1 MIDPFGLALGH
12 AERRAG
18 SGPHPDHPGWPE
30 VTDRVMISDGSLV
43 RLRPLLR
50 SDAGAWSAM
59 RTEDIEILRPVEP
72 TVPGTWE
79 RAHDR
84 SAWWQLLLTLRTMAN
99 TGVLVPMAIE
109 CDGHFAGQ
117 LTLGNIQHGVVSD
130 CWIGYW
136 VSSRYAGRGVAT
148 AAVALGTDHAFT
160 RVGVHRVTATYLP
173 ANPASGR
180 VLAINGFREEGY
192 LVRCLHIDGDWRDHH
207 LVALTD
213 GEFLDS
219 CVERLTNSGRI
230 LGKTM

>member
-1 MIDPFGLALGH
+1 MIDPFGFALGR
-12 AERRAG
+12 AQRRAVRA
-18 SGPHPDHPGWPE
+18 PHPEHPGWPE
-30 VTDRVMISDGSLV
+30 TTDHVETPDGTTV

-50 SDAGAWSAM
+50 RDAGAWSAM
-59 RTEDIEILRPVEP
+59 RNEDVDALRPVEP
-72 TVPGTWE
+72 TVAGNWE

-84 SAWWQLLLTLRTMAN
+84 SAWWQLLLTLHNTAN
-99 TGVLVPMAIE
+99 AGGVVPMAIE
-109 CDGHFAGQ
+109 CDGRFAGQ

-136 VSSRYAGRGVAT
+136 VSSRYTGRGVAT

-207 LVALTD
+207 LVALTE

-219 CVERLTNSGRI
+219 CVDRLRNSGR
-230 LGKTM
+230 LLRRDH

>member
-1 MIDPFGLALGH
+1 MIDPLGRAVVR
-12 AERRAG
+12 AERQASRD
-18 SGPHPDHPGWPE
+18 PHPEHPGWPE
-30 VTDRVMISDGSLV
+30 TTDRVMTPDGTLV

-50 SDAGAWSAM
+50 RDGGSWSAM
-59 RTEDIEILRPVEP
+59 RTEDVDILRPVEP
-72 TVPGTWE
+72 TVAGTWE

-84 SAWWQLLLTLRTMAN
+84 SAWWRLLLSLRTMAN

-136 VSSRYAGRGVAT
+136 VSSRYTGRGVAT
-148 AAVALGTDHAFT
+148 AAVALGVDHAFD
-160 RVGVHRVTATYLP
+160 RVGVHRITATYLP

-207 LVALTD
+207 LVALTA
-213 GEFLDS
+213 GEFLDT
-219 CVERLTNSGRI
+219 CVNRLIRSGRI
-230 LGKTM
+230 LGKSD

>member
-1 MIDPFGLALGH
+1 MIDPFGRAAVR
-12 AERRAG
+12 AERQASRD
-18 SGPHPDHPGWPE
+18 PHPEHPGWPE
-30 VTDRVMISDGSLV
+30 TTDRVMTPDGTLV

-50 SDAGAWSAM
+50 RDAGSWSAM
-59 RTEDIEILRPVEP
+59 RTEDVDILRPVEP
-72 TVPGTWE
+72 TVAGTWE

-84 SAWWQLLLTLRTMAN
+84 SAWWRLLLSLRTMAN

-136 VSSRYAGRGVAT
+136 VSSRYTGRGVAT
-148 AAVALGTDHAFT
+148 AAVALGVDHAFD
-160 RVGVHRVTATYLP
+160 RVGVHRITATYLP

-207 LVALTD
+207 LVALTA

-219 CVERLTNSGRI
+219 CVNRLIRSGRI
-230 LGKTM
+230 LGKSD

>member
-1 MIDPFGLALGH
+1 MT
-12 AERRAG
+12 
-18 SGPHPDHPGWPE
+18 PDG
-30 VTDRVMISDGSLV
+30 TLV

-50 SDAGAWSAM
+50 RDGGSWSAM
-59 RTEDIEILRPVEP
+59 RTEDVDILRPVEP
-72 TVPGTWE
+72 TVAGTWE

-84 SAWWQLLLTLRTMAN
+84 SAWWRLLLSLRTMAN

-136 VSSRYAGRGVAT
+136 VSSRYTGRGVAT
-148 AAVALGTDHAFT
+148 AAVALGVDHAFD
-160 RVGVHRVTATYLP
+160 RVGVHRITATYLP

-207 LVALTD
+207 LVALTA
-213 GEFLDS
+213 GEFLDT
-219 CVERLTNSGRI
+219 CVNRLIRSGRI
-230 LGKTM
+230 LGKSD